1 METLKQP
8 PPLSLQGDPSENYKK
23 WLQRFKLYYTAT
35 GAKQRL
41 DEESKIALFL
51 HCIGEECIEI
61 YNNFDNEKIKTYE
74 ELVEQFSK
82 YFLPLS
88 NESINRNVFFRRKI
102 QEGETLDEYVNT
114 LRTLSADCNF
124 GTLRD
129 SLIKD
134 QIIRGIKKK
143 NVVERLLKESDL
155 DLPKCIKICKTY
167 DYTEKQIKDFDVEEQ
182 AVSVVKK
189 DKGYSYRSKENTDQ
203 RKQPERR
210 NYGSRNMRDQS
221 EEAGTSGYQRSQ
233 STTRPPC
240 HRCGFV
246 HGFKCPAFNQVCKK
260 CNKFGHYGKMCR
272 NVKNVNVV
280 DLSSDESDIVL
291 GMVQINSIQR
301 KEDYE
306 AIQIH
311 GHIID
316 FKLDTGADCN
326 VLPLRYVKKL
336 GLENKVKK
344 NANNLYNYEGTEL
357 NCVGKIKLT
366 GNFINNR
373 QVQLKFYVIDSVRP
387 ILPVLGRKSIFKE
400 ELMERKYLNCIK
412 NDCNNLTENYKELF
426 DDKIIGTLSGSDYKI
441 KLKENAQGK
450 VESCRK
456 VPISLHESLKREL
469 DKMEKLQVI
478 SKITEPTEFVSNIVI
493 VKKPNGKIRVCLD
506 PGNLNNCIMREHFK
520 LPTFEEVSSRMAGAK
535 VFSKL
540 DASTAFFQIKLHE
553 DSAKLCTFS
562 TPFGRYYF
570 KRLPYGLCS
579 APEVFHRRY
588 KEIFQNINGCEV
600 FVDDLVVYGK
610 DQAEHDERLL
620 KVLQMA
626 KENGVKFNSTKC
638 VFGKS
643 EIEYLGHLLTKDGIK
658 PDPTKIDSIIKMEK
672 PQNVKELQRLLGMI
686 TYVAKF
692 IPSLSQVCSP
702 LRNLIKKDVEWL
714 WSKEHDDSFCE
725 LKKILVSDPVLQ
737 YYDVS
742 RPVKLSVD
750 ASKDALGA
758 VLLQNDL
765 PVAYASKSMT
775 STQKLYAQIEKELL
789 AILFGCSRYHQY
801 IYGKQIEVETDHRP
815 LESIFKKPICDIPL
829 RLQRMR
835 LHLQKYDIIVKY
847 KPGKDLLIADA
858 LSRHNLKTNDNLL
871 EQEIEAQVRMVVSS
885 LPVTDRKLQIFK
897 DETNKDTDLQQ
908 IKYYILNGWPSI
920 KDIPNS
926 LRPYFT
932 FSGEL
937 YVCDELI
944 FKNNCIIVPQTLRS
958 DMLERIHYNHMGLD
972 KCKARAR
979 SCMFWPFMSRDI
991 ENKVLNCSTCDR
1003 FKKNNIKEPMQ
1014 IREMPNKPWWHL
1026 GTDVFHYKGKNFIIV
1041 VDYYSKYFEVSE
1053 LKDLRPETTID
1064 ALKAIFS
1071 RFGIPEYLYSDGA
1084 TNYTSIKFKEFV
1096 TSWGFVHKTSSPTYA
1111 QSNGLAER
1119 YIQITKN
1126 LFKKADY
1133 EQKDR
1138 YLSLLEYRNTP
1149 ISKEFNY
1156 NTPSELLMGRKIKG
1170 LLPSIQKPSKENCNV
1185 QKILYDNAWKQKQ
1198 YYDRGSKNLAKL
1210 DEGQKVVLL
1219 NNNKPNSYA
1228 EVVRKD
1234 SRPNSFQIKTET
1246 GQNLFRNRRY
1256 LINCK
1261 NQREMKTVRDSPI
1274 LYSDEEEPL
1283 TVFEGYRRNSIADM
1297 TDDSYVS
1304 EQSKNIV
1311 DVQNYTEQ
1319 NENGQSIANE
1329 NNNSAIRTRA
1339 GRLIKK
1345 PSYLCDYQTD

>member
-1 METLKQP
+1 MEECGVGRPLNQWFRDYLTARSFRVKVGSALSDEQVVRYGVPQGSGCGPLCYLMHVNSLCGVLRHCSAHMFADDLCTLRAGIDLEQTCRLVQEDVDAVVKWSHDNGIRRGHRITSGGACGWTPLQP
-8 PPLSLQGDPSENYKK
+8 VDPYHPPLAVLVGAHAEAA
-23 WLQRFKLYYTAT
+23 AT
-35 GAKQRL
+35 T
-41 DEESKIALFL
+41 EVPVSSSSF
-51 HCIGEECIEI
+51 
-61 YNNFDNEKIKTYE
+61 
-74 ELVEQFSK
+74 VE
-82 YFLPLS
+82 P
-88 NESINRNVFFRRKI
+88 
-102 QEGETLDEYVNT
+102 
-114 LRTLSADCNF
+114 
-124 GTLRD
+124 
-129 SLIKD
+129 
-134 QIIRGIKKK
+134 
-143 NVVERLLKESDL
+143 
-155 DLPKCIKICKTY
+155 
-167 DYTEKQIKDFDVEEQ
+167 TEKQTKDFDVEEQ

-189 DKGYSYRSKENTDQ
+189 DRGYSYRSKENTEQ

-210 NYGSRNMRDQS
+210 NYGPRNMRDQS
-221 EEAGTSGYQRSQ
+221 EEAGTSGYQRAQ

-240 HRCGFV
+240 HRCGFI

-336 GLENKVKK
+336 GLENKVEK

-366 GNFINNR
+366 GNFMNNR

-387 ILPVLGRKSIFKE
+387 ILPVLGKKSIFKE

-412 NDCNNLTENYKELF
+412 NDCNKFTENYKELF
-426 DDKIIGTLSGSDYKI
+426 DDKIIGTLSGPDYKI

-588 KEIFQNINGCEV
+588 KEIFENINGCEV

-686 TYVAKF
+686 IYVAKF
-692 IPSLSQVCSP
+692 IPSLS
-702 LRNLIKKDVEWL
+702 
-714 WSKEHDDSFCE
+714 
-725 LKKILVSDPVLQ
+725 
-737 YYDVS
+737 
-742 RPVKLSVD
+742 
-750 ASKDALGA
+750 
-758 VLLQNDL
+758 
-765 PVAYASKSMT
+765 
-775 STQKLYAQIEKELL
+775 
-789 AILFGCSRYHQY
+789 
-801 IYGKQIEVETDHRP
+801 
-815 LESIFKKPICDIPL
+815 
-829 RLQRMR
+829 
-835 LHLQKYDIIVKY
+835 QKYDIIVKY

-871 EQEIEAQVRMVVSS
+871 EQEIEAQVRMV
-885 LPVTDRKLQIFK
+885 
-897 DETNKDTDLQQ
+897 
-908 IKYYILNGWPSI
+908 
-920 KDIPNS
+920 
-926 LRPYFT
+926 
-932 FSGEL
+932 
-937 YVCDELI
+937 
-944 FKNNCIIVPQTLRS
+944 
-958 DMLERIHYNHMGLD
+958 
-972 KCKARAR
+972 
-979 SCMFWPFMSRDI
+979 
-991 ENKVLNCSTCDR
+991 
-1003 FKKNNIKEPMQ
+1003 
-1014 IREMPNKPWWHL
+1014 
-1026 GTDVFHYKGKNFIIV
+1026 
-1041 VDYYSKYFEVSE
+1041 
-1053 LKDLRPETTID
+1053 
-1064 ALKAIFS
+1064 
-1071 RFGIPEYLYSDGA
+1071 
-1084 TNYTSIKFKEFV
+1084 
-1096 TSWGFVHKTSSPTYA
+1096 
-1111 QSNGLAER
+1111 
-1119 YIQITKN
+1119 
-1126 LFKKADY
+1126 
-1133 EQKDR
+1133 
-1138 YLSLLEYRNTP
+1138 
-1149 ISKEFNY
+1149 
-1156 NTPSELLMGRKIKG
+1156 
-1170 LLPSIQKPSKENCNV
+1170 
-1185 QKILYDNAWKQKQ
+1185 
-1198 YYDRGSKNLAKL
+1198 
-1210 DEGQKVVLL
+1210 
-1219 NNNKPNSYA
+1219 
-1228 EVVRKD
+1228 
-1234 SRPNSFQIKTET
+1234 
-1246 GQNLFRNRRY
+1246 
-1256 LINCK
+1256 
-1261 NQREMKTVRDSPI
+1261 
-1274 LYSDEEEPL
+1274 
-1283 TVFEGYRRNSIADM
+1283 
-1297 TDDSYVS
+1297 
-1304 EQSKNIV
+1304 
-1311 DVQNYTEQ
+1311 NYTEE

-1329 NNNSAIRTRA
+1329 NNNSAIRTRT